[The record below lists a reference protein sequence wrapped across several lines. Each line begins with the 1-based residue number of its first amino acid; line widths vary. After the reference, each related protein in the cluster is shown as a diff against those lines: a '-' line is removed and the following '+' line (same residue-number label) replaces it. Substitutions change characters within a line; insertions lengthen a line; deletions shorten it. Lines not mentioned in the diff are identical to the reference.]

1 MRNKGQIVRAVIVVL
16 AVIAAVLVTRV
27 MPDEHQGPST
37 SSSQPVA
44 QSSSS
49 SPVVAPATSSSGAAN
64 GESAARWQKI
74 AQSFISRYDS
84 TKEGQRAWLKRLRP
98 VVSDDVYEG
107 LKSVHLENLP
117 TGSFGTGE
125 VVSRAEVGG
134 TVRFPLR
141 GGSIGGV
148 DVTVSVADEGTL
160 RVTGF
165 IPFSGQQGVS

>member
-1 MRNKGQIVRAVIVVL
+1 MKSKGQIVRAVLVIL
-16 AVIAAVLVTRV
+16 AVAAALIVTRM
-27 MPDEHQGPST
+27 MPDEHQGTSTPS
-37 SSSQPVA
+37 SKPVA

-49 SPVVAPATSSSGAAN
+49 SPVMASSTSSSGAVT

-74 AQSFISRYDS
+74 AQSFISRYDNS
-84 TKEGQRAWLKRLRP
+84 KGGRGAWLKRLRP

-107 LKSVHLENLP
+107 LKSIHLENLP
-117 TGSFGTGE
+117 AGSFGAGE

-165 IPFSGQQGVS
+165 VPVSGQGVS

>member
-1 MRNKGQIVRAVIVVL
+1 MKGKGQVVRAVLVVL
-16 AVIAAVLVTRV
+16 AVVAGVIVTRV
-27 MPDEHQGPST
+27 MPDEHRGPPAP
-37 SSSQPVA
+37 SSLPVA

-49 SPVVAPATSSSGAAN
+49 SPVVVPPTSSPGVAK
-64 GESAARWQKI
+64 GEPTARWQKT
-74 AQSFISRYDS
+74 ARSFISRYDNTRGGRS
-84 TKEGQRAWLKRLRP
+84 AWLMRLRP

-107 LKSVHLENLP
+107 LKSVQLKNLP
-117 TGSFGTGE
+117 AGSFGAGE

-134 TVRFPLR
+134 TVRFPMR

-165 IPFSGQQGVS
+165 VPASAKGVS